1 MLEKFTEKAINVV
14 TEAQNQAKL
23 MQNVSVQPEHF
34 LLALAK
40 LAKGISLKV
49 FRDYNITFSDLQKV
63 VEEKLRF
70 EKSSKIFS
78 TPPFSNASKDLLKKS
93 MDLAQK
99 SGNQSILFE
108 HIFLAVLNDKSSYI
122 SRILDRFDFD
132 TYKSKDLLS
141 RLVQKKTQKKL
152 HPESDNSSKLPA
164 ELIETDKLLSGSKEI
179 FDRALSKLSASQ
191 YEILGT
197 EQILSSILEDKN
209 SELAQIL
216 SKNGINSA
224 DFDEKLKKFTGREDE
239 FENRQIIFTPNAF
252 VAMNS
257 AIEIAKELGS
267 SEVNASHLLLG
278 ILKSKKGIA
287 YKILQQMGIS
297 DSTLEKDILKPIE
310 NQMSEALTI
319 MKLAKE
325 EARRLGRNIVG
336 TEMFL
341 LGIIEEGNG
350 IGARVL
356 NELEI
361 NIKDARKAVE
371 NTIGYGDEYFDSEIT
386 FTDRAKKVLEIAW
399 QLAQRRNDKK
409 IDSAHLLY
417 AITTVPECIAMK
429 VLEQLGADVVEI
441 KQGII
446 LEKERSEKQN
456 WKIFRKI

>member
-1 MLEKFTEKAINVV
+1 
-14 TEAQNQAKL
+14 
-23 MQNVSVQPEHF
+23 
-34 LLALAK
+34 
-40 LAKGISLKV
+40 
-49 FRDYNITFSDLQKV
+49 
-63 VEEKLRF
+63 
-70 EKSSKIFS
+70 
-78 TPPFSNASKDLLKKS
+78 
-93 MDLAQK
+93 
-99 SGNQSILFE
+99 
-108 HIFLAVLNDKSSYI
+108 
-122 SRILDRFDFD
+122 
-132 TYKSKDLLS
+132 
-141 RLVQKKTQKKL
+141 
-152 HPESDNSSKLPA
+152 
-164 ELIETDKLLSGSKEI
+164 
-179 FDRALSKLSASQ
+179 
-191 YEILGT
+191 
-197 EQILSSILEDKN
+197 
-209 SELAQIL
+209 
-216 SKNGINSA
+216 
-224 DFDEKLKKFTGREDE
+224 
-239 FENRQIIFTPNAF
+239 
-252 VAMNS
+252 MNS

-456 WKIFRKI
+456 